1 MNAKDRV
8 RIDTGTRTSTATS
21 PRGAWVTAS
30 SDTRWCEVS
39 SISPAMAVQRY
50 DIELDAVVRK
60 EFRFYDRPSIT
71 LGGSRFVW
79 KTDGHPNELK
89 IYWPKSSPLN
99 ADGEGTITT
108 VLVEEDKA
116 KEKAAADE

>member
-21 PRGAWVTAS
+21 PLGAWVTAS
-30 SDTRWCEVS
+30 SDTRWCEVA

-50 DIELDAVVRK
+50 NIELDAVVRK
-60 EFRFYDRPSIT
+60 EFRFYDKPTIT
-71 LGGSRFVW
+71 LGGTRFVW
-79 KTDGHPNELK
+79 FTNGSDDYLK
-89 IYWPKSSPLN
+89 IYWPKSSPVN
-99 ADGEGTITT
+99 ADGEGTVTT

-116 KEKAAADE
+116 KEKAAADV

>member
-21 PRGAWVTAS
+21 PMGAWATAS

>member
-1 MNAKDRV
+1 MNANQRV

-21 PRGAWVTAS
+21 PLGAWVTAS

-60 EFRFYDRPSIT
+60 EFRFYDKPTIT
-71 LGGSRFVW
+71 LGGTRFVW
-79 KTDGHPNELK
+79 FTNGSDDYLK
-89 IYWPKSSPLN
+89 IYWPKSSPVN
-99 ADGEGTITT
+99 ADGEGIITT
-108 VLVEEDKA
+108 VLVEEDR
-116 KEKAAADE
+116 EKKVASV